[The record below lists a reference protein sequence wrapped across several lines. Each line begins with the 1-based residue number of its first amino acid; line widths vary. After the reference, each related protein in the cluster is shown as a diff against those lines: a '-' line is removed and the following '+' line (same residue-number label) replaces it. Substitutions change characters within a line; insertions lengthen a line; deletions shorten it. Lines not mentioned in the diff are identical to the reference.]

1 MRTLPLGQTGI
12 EITEFIFGAG
22 SIGGVGGA
30 VATRGLG
37 INVEQGLGRLSEAH
51 ALGIRVIDTA
61 DTYGG
66 GESERTVGRWLA
78 EQRPSDVLVQ
88 TKVGGLARAGQ
99 ARADLSG
106 PHIERQLAQS
116 IQRLGRVD
124 LYLSHVPDPHTP
136 IEQTLTAFAAARE
149 AGLIRAF
156 GVCNVDVRLL
166 ESLLGTAAGTGL
178 PRPEWV
184 QNGFSLLNRTDERDL
199 LPLMGAERLGYMAF
213 SPLAGGVLSDRYL
226 DGAPPAPGS
235 RIAVA
240 GDRYYSGMY
249 STQNLA
255 RVARLRDIAQEK
267 GISVAGLALAWLRAH
282 PAVTA
287 PIVSPSTDAQW
298 RAVREATDAGIDD
311 EVFTRVSTIFS

>member
-1 MRTLPLGQTGI
+1 MRALPLGKTGI

-37 INVEQGLGRLSEAH
+37 INAGQGLDQLSEAH
-51 ALGIRVIDTA
+51 ALGIRLVDTA
-61 DTYGG
+61 DNYGG

-78 EQRPSDVLVQ
+78 EQRPNDVLVQ
-88 TKVGGLARAGQ
+88 TKVGGIARADQ
-99 ARADLSG
+99 ARVDLSG

-124 LYLSHVPDPHTP
+124 LYVSHAPDPHTP
-136 IEQTLTAFAAARE
+136 VEHTLAAFAAARE

-156 GVCNVDVRLL
+156 GVSNVDVRLL
-166 ESLLGTAAGTGL
+166 ESLLDTAASTGL

-184 QNGFSLLNRTDERDL
+184 QNGFSLLNRTDEQDL
-199 LPLMGAERLGYMAF
+199 LPLIGAEDLGYMAF
-213 SPLAGGVLSDRYL
+213 SPLAGGVLSGRYL

-249 STQNLA
+249 SAENLA

-267 GISVAGLALAWLRAH
+267 GISAAGLALAWLRAH

-287 PIVSPSTDAQW
+287 PIVSPSTGAQW
-298 RAVREATDAGIDD
+298 QAVREALGAGIDG
-311 EVFTRVSTIFS
+311 EVFTRISTIFS